1 MATLEEL
8 QAEAKRRAAGLTP
21 LQRLQQEVQRRKA
34 ADPRSAVNA
43 AIEAAK
49 AGTLTLSPER
59 AAQQAEIDAKGLAGM
74 PARNDPGGV
83 SAFVTGA
90 SQGMTF
96 GFGDELVAA
105 IMAASP
111 NITYDQALQIQ
122 RQIVENANR
131 ARPKSTMA
139 GEILGGAASSLA
151 TTGAALGYGATL
163 AGKAGLGALAGGI
176 EGGAYGFGTGEGG
189 FQNRATNAAKS
200 GALGAG
206 VGALAPAAMAGIG
219 MGARAIG
226 NPVASAL
233 NIPSDVRAGRQLET
247 YLKRAG
253 MTADDVVA
261 ATQRAAIEG
270 QPQFVTADALGV
282 TGQRA
287 LAGMARQ
294 PGEARAL
301 IADALISR
309 QDNQGSRLASLVDE
323 ALNAPKNPQK
333 LPVPYGQNIY
343 DNVGKTADKV
353 TSELT
358 AAQKKA
364 ADAAYDAARAGAGPV
379 DVRGAL
385 AVIDDRLG
393 GMRGSGVAGDGI
405 DARLAS
411 YRAKLAAPASALK
424 PGETARELSDFDR
437 VLGLKQQIGDDIGAA
452 QRAGRNNEAREL
464 MKVQRELDA
473 ALEAASA
480 PYRAANDEFAA
491 ASRVIDAVETGKAAT
506 SARARAG
513 NTVPAYQAMTTDQQS
528 AFRAGYADPLVAVIE
543 AAAPGVNKAR
553 PLRSDKAMAE
563 LGAMARDPEML
574 GRQIGRENVMFET
587 ANAAL
592 GGSKTADNLA
602 DAADSNQLSASMITN
617 LLTGR
622 WGALGGQTLDR
633 FLAGASGLNPS
644 TREMIVQALLAQ
656 DPRAAIA
663 PAAKRAATTGRINDI
678 ASMLARSAAL
688 RIGPQ

>member
-1 MATLEEL
+1 MITVKLPNGDTVQFPDGTLPEVMK
-8 QAEAKRRAAGLTP
+8 EALAKKYGAPTN
-21 LQRLQQEVQRRKA
+21 
-34 ADPRSAVNA
+34 PRNAVNA

-49 AGTLTLSPER
+49 AGTLQLSPER
-59 AAQQAEIDAKGLAGM
+59 AAQQAEIDKAGM
-74 PARNDPGGV
+74 PAMTDPGGL
-83 SAFVTGA
+83 SAFATGA
-90 SQGMTF
+90 SQGLTF
-96 GFGDELVAA
+96 GFGDEMVAA

-111 NITYDQALQIQ
+111 NITYEQALKIQ
-122 RQIVENANR
+122 RQIVENANA
-131 ARPKSTMA
+131 ARPKTALA

-151 TTGAALGYGATL
+151 TTGAALGYGTTL

-189 FQNRATNAAKS
+189 LQSRAANAAKS
-200 GALGAG
+200 GA
-206 VGALAPAAMAGIG
+206 VGAAVGAVAPAAMAGIG

-233 NIPSDVRAGRQLET
+233 NIPSDVRAGRMLET

-253 MTADDVVA
+253 MTADDVAA
-261 ATQRAAIEG
+261 ATQRAATEG
-270 QPQFVTADALGV
+270 QPQFMTADALGV

-294 PGEARAL
+294 PGDARAL
-301 IADALISR
+301 IADALMAR
-309 QDNQGSRLASLVDE
+309 QDNQGNRIAGFLAD
-323 ALNAPKNPQK
+323 ALDAP
-333 LPVPYGQNIY
+333 
-343 DNVGKTADKV
+343 D
-353 TSELT
+353 T
-358 AAQKKA
+358 AASRVAGLTKARSTA
-364 ADAAYDAARAGAGPV
+364 ADASYDAARAGAGPV

-464 MKVQRELDA
+464 LKVQRELDA

-491 ASRVIDAVETGKAAT
+491 ASRVIEAVDTGKAAT

-513 NTVPAYQAMTTDQQS
+513 NTVPAYQAMTTDQQA
-528 AFRAGYADPLVAVIE
+528 AFRAGYADPLVARIE
-543 AAAPGVNKAR
+543 ASAPGVNKAR
-553 PLRSDKAMAE
+553 PLRSDKATAE

-602 DAADSNQLSASMITN
+602 DAADSNTLSASMIAN

-633 FLAGASGLNPS
+633 LLAGASGLNPS

-678 ASMLARSAAL
+678 ASMLARSTAL